1 MTILGEFPGN
11 RYCALEE
18 IQKVLGFSRIEWQ
31 TFFKI
36 IRKANDGYLEFNR
49 GGLNVQFA
57 LWSED
62 EKKVSLNIEF
72 HKNKSEKS
80 ATYEYSLDE
89 LEAFSVR
96 KRLKVSSFREK

>member
-1 MTILGEFPGN
+1 MTMLGKFPGN
-11 RYCALEE
+11 RYDALEE
-18 IQKVLGFSRIEWQ
+18 IQKVLGFSQNEWQ
-31 TFFKI
+31 AFFRI

-72 HKNKSEKS
+72 QKNRSEKS
-80 ATYEYSLDE
+80 ATYEYNLDE
-89 LEAFSVR
+89 IEAFSEKKKLRV
-96 KRLKVSSFREK
+96 SFREK